1 MEIESLLVALFFS
14 PKMNN
19 IPFLLKK
26 NKRTMTTILIVIV
39 KKIIKTQLQKIRK
52 RKDVEIYEKRKIRK

>member
-52 RKDVEIYEKRKIRK
+52 RKDVVKY

>member
-1 MEIESLLVALFFS
+1 
-14 PKMNN
+14 
-19 IPFLLKK
+19 
-26 NKRTMTTILIVIV
+26 MTTILIVIV

>member
-14 PKMNN
+14 PKINN

-26 NKRTMTTILIVIV
+26 NKRTMTTILIVIL